1 MSSNRSYIPWII
13 RSKILEEN
21 RKYFFFIAILNLFIW
36 VICGIKA
43 DIIDLLVRDPSIYFT
58 LPSIIYAVWAANF
71 IIKYYIKIFSIDIHN
86 STIVKRESKE
96 FRRIKN
102 AFEEGGSADYQQ
114 ELLKLIC
121 NKNEKLFIVF
131 GSFIVI
137 LAAIIHNFILTK
149 DFGTMYNINVYPW
162 TLIAHS
168 AYYIYWYLF
177 ISPLLFSLLW
187 VFIGIL
193 RGIKLI
199 GDAYHSKLVSWK
211 EAGKIDFN
219 TISLKGIEYDIKPIL
234 DLIYKMSSLTIVF
247 SFIYVVVAVVV
258 NIVYSMPILYFFS
271 LLVVGAGLAIFI
283 WPQISLHRTLE
294 NAKGCILLKYYS
306 LYENK
311 KSDYLNN
318 LKESKD
324 DSTAKDNIGIDLFVM
339 RTMIIQAEE
348 FNTWPYF
355 YRIYTL
361 VGAGLGPIVPISVRF
376 FVN

>member
-1 MSSNRSYIPWII
+1 MSSNGSYIPWII

-21 RKYFFFIAILNLFIW
+21 RKYFFFIVILNLFIW

-43 DIIDLLVRDPSIYFT
+43 NIVDLLVKDPSIYFT
-58 LPSIIYAVWAANF
+58 LPGIIYAVWAANV

-86 STIVKRESKE
+86 STIIKRESKE
-96 FRRIKN
+96 SRRIKN
-102 AFEEGGSADYQQ
+102 AFGGGENADYQQ

-121 NKNEKLFIVF
+121 NKNEKLFVVF

-137 LAAIIHNFILTK
+137 LAAIIYNFILTK
-149 DFGTMYNINVYPW
+149 DFGTMYNIDVYPW

-193 RGIKLI
+193 RGIKLM
-199 GDAYHSKLVSWK
+199 GDAYHSKLASWK
-211 EAGKIDFN
+211 EAGKVDFN
-219 TISLKGIEYDIKPIL
+219 TVSLKEIEYDIKPIL

-247 SFIYVVVAVVV
+247 SFIYAVVAAVI
-258 NIVYSMPILYFFS
+258 NIIYPMPILYFFS
-271 LLVVGAGLAIFI
+271 LLVVGAGLGIFI
-283 WPQISLHRTLE
+283 WPQISLHRALE
-294 NAKGCILLKYYS
+294 NAKGCILLEYYS
-306 LYENK
+306 LYGTK
-311 KSDYLNN
+311 KDDYLNN
-318 LKESKD
+318 LKESKE
-324 DSTAKDNIGIDLFVM
+324 DSTAKENIGIDLFVM
-339 RTMIIQAEE
+339 RYMITQAEK

-355 YRIYTL
+355 HRIYTL
-361 VGAGLGPIVPISVRF
+361 VGVGLGTIVSMSLRF